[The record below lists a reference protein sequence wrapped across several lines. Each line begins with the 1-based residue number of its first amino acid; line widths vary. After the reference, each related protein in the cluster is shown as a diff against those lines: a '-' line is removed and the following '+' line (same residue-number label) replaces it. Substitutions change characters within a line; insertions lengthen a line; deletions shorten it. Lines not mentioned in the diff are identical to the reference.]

1 MAVVGGFLLLL
12 LLLLQQESRVMTFFV
27 TNAEKELLYFSGF
40 GHQRYLPEVAS
51 LCASIDASLLEDGDD
66 ITPIYEDLD
75 INGVGVWLNQLPREE
90 CPRQFKQRCCGN
102 YAFKKSDWFSG
113 QRLEVQKRSCWEEGF
128 TLCRVNNDINNLVA
142 TLYNLQFRNEKLQE
156 FIAQRE
162 ESSKEIARL
171 ESADSST
178 AAAGES
184 LILTLG
190 MEVQSPKLKI
200 HETHASLEK
209 TKAKAA
215 EAQESLDFSFEEKQ
229 EKVESRI
236 TQTSDSLRTH
246 ASVARRL
253 EKRVAVA
260 ATAFKSA
267 VEGSSFAVELAYANV
282 DELLMEGEADFANRV
297 EEEEVRVA
305 DAGREQL
312 AAITASLARQDVAGL
327 RSKALEAVSNVT
339 LGDASAWE
347 AQLEEW
353 KQQASASAALV
364 TSDWKRITA
373 LFESLAFF
381 LDSDDD
387 VPTLRLTLQGMR
399 HATATSFRTT
409 CVTLLSLLAILVSAN
424 FVFLYRRTRVTAS
437 SFQRLSEE
445 L

>member
-66 ITPIYEDLD
+66 ITPIYEDLKD
-75 INGVGVWLNQLPREE
+75 NGVGVWLNQLPREE
-90 CPRQFKQRCCGN
+90 CPRKFKGCCGN
-102 YAFKKSDWFSG
+102 YAFKKADWFSG
-113 QRLEVQKRSCWEEGF
+113 QRLEVEKRSCWEEGF

-162 ESSKEIARL
+162 ESSREIARL

-178 AAAGES
+178 VAAGES